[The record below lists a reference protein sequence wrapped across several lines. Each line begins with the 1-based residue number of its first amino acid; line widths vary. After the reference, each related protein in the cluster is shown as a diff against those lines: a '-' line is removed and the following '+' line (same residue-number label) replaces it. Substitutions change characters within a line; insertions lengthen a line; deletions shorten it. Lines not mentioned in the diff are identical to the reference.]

1 MQKNIISNF
10 FKHIKLVSK
19 HKWLVFK
26 FSIRLGV
33 PIRGLLHDLYK
44 FSPEEFIESVKFYD
58 GKVSP
63 ITRCKQKKG
72 YSRAWLH
79 HKGRNKHHTEY
90 WVDFSCKEVA
100 PVIPYKY
107 VAEMISDKLSA
118 SITYNGKNWTNSSEY
133 DYWEKE
139 KKKIIVNPKVERLLD
154 EVFLQVKEKG
164 IEQVITKKNVKTLYQ
179 KYCVDDKTSYTY
191 ELHGEWKKLD

>member
-33 PIRGLLHDLYK
+33 PIRGLLHDLSK

-72 YSRAWLH
+72 I
-79 HKGRNKHHTEY
+79 
-90 WVDFSCKEVA
+90 F
-100 PVIPYKY
+100 
-107 VAEMISDKLSA
+107 
-118 SITYNGKNWTNSSEY
+118 
-133 DYWEKE
+133 
-139 KKKIIVNPKVERLLD
+139 
-154 EVFLQVKEKG
+154 
-164 IEQVITKKNVKTLYQ
+164 
-179 KYCVDDKTSYTY
+179 
-191 ELHGEWKKLD
+191 

>member
-33 PIRGLLHDLYK
+33 PIRGLLHDLSK

-90 WVDFSCKEVA
+90 WVDFS
-100 PVIPYKY
+100 
-107 VAEMISDKLSA
+107 
-118 SITYNGKNWTNSSEY
+118 
-133 DYWEKE
+133 
-139 KKKIIVNPKVERLLD
+139 
-154 EVFLQVKEKG
+154 
-164 IEQVITKKNVKTLYQ
+164 
-179 KYCVDDKTSYTY
+179 
-191 ELHGEWKKLD
+191 